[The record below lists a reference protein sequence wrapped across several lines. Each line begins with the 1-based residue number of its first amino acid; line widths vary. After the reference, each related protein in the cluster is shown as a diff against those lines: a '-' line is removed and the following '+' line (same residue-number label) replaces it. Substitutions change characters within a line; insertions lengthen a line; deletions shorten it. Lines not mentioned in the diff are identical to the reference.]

1 MPQKP
6 SRRRCGSIRPVPRA
20 GRGGRF
26 GSIGSR
32 CTRAGTGCSRRDRR
46 RQATRPLAQR
56 REPTCCKSRACGGGR
71 GEHLQATEYKHM
83 NEVVITA
90 AVRSAVGKFNGAIG
104 KVPAA
109 DLGAQI
115 IRALLVRSQLQ
126 PEQISEVI
134 LGQVLTAGVG
144 QTPARQ
150 ALIRAGLPDSVP
162 GMTIG
167 KVCGSGLKAT
177 HLAAQAIKCGDA
189 DIVIAGGQENMS
201 ASPHILQGSRDGFR
215 MGDAKL
221 IDSMIVDG
229 LWDVYNNYHMGM
241 TAENVAKKY
250 EISRREQDE
259 FAAASQQKAA
269 AAPKAGRFKDE
280 IVPIEIASRKGS
292 TFFDSDEYI
301 RPGTTAESLG
311 ELKPAFSKDGT
322 VTAGNASG
330 INDGA
335 AAVVMMSARKAS
347 ELGLKPLASI
357 RAYSS
362 AGVDPKLMGMGPV
375 PASQLCLKKA
385 GWTHQDLDLMEI
397 NEAFAA
403 QAIAVNK
410 QMGWDTAKINV
421 NGGAIA
427 IGEPIGASG

>member
-1 MPQKP
+1 
-6 SRRRCGSIRPVPRA
+6 
-20 GRGGRF
+20 
-26 GSIGSR
+26 
-32 CTRAGTGCSRRDRR
+32 
-46 RQATRPLAQR
+46 
-56 REPTCCKSRACGGGR
+56 
-71 GEHLQATEYKHM
+71 M
-83 NEVVITA
+83 NDVVITA
-90 AVRSAVGKFNGAIG
+90 ALRSAVGKFNGSIG

-115 IRALLVRSQLQ
+115 IRALLARSGVG
-126 PEQISEVI
+126 PERISEVI
-134 LGQVLTAGVG
+134 MGQVLTAGVG
-144 QTPARQ
+144 QNPARQ

-189 DIVIAGGQENMS
+189 EIVIAGGQENMS
-201 ASPHILQGSRDGFR
+201 ASPHVLQGSRDGFR

-221 IDSMIVDG
+221 VDSMIIDG
-229 LWDVYNNYHMGM
+229 LWDVYNNYHMGT
-241 TAENVAKKY
+241 TAENVAKKFD
-250 EISRREQDE
+250 ISRREQDE
-259 FAAASQQKAA
+259 FAAASQQKAEA
-269 AAPKAGRFKDE
+269 AQKAGRFKDE
-280 IVPIEIASRKGS
+280 IVPIEIVSRKG
-292 TFFDSDEYI
+292 TVLFDSDEYI
-301 RPGTTAESLG
+301 RPGTTVESLG

-335 AAVVMMSARKAS
+335 AAVMMMSSRTAS
-347 ELGLKPLASI
+347 ELGLKPLARI

-362 AGVDPKLMGMGPV
+362 AGVDPKIMGMGPV

-385 GWTHQDLDLMEI
+385 GWTHQELDLMEV

-403 QAIAVNK
+403 QAIGVNR

-427 IGEPIGASG
+427 IGHPIGASGCRILVTLLHEMIRRDAKKGLASLCIGGGMGVALAIER

>member
-1 MPQKP
+1 
-6 SRRRCGSIRPVPRA
+6 
-20 GRGGRF
+20 
-26 GSIGSR
+26 
-32 CTRAGTGCSRRDRR
+32 
-46 RQATRPLAQR
+46 
-56 REPTCCKSRACGGGR
+56 
-71 GEHLQATEYKHM
+71 M

-90 AVRSAVGKFNGAIG
+90 AVRSGVGKFNGAIG

-109 DLGAQI
+109 ELGAQI
-115 IRALLVRSQLQ
+115 IRALLARSNVQ

-134 LGQVLTAGVG
+134 MGQVLTAGVG
-144 QTPARQ
+144 QNPARQ

-259 FAAASQQKAA
+259 FAAASQQKAEA
-269 AAPKAGRFKDE
+269 AQKAGRFKAE
-280 IVPIEIASRKGS
+280 ISPIEIVSRKA
-292 TFFDSDEYI
+292 TTLFDTDEYI
-301 RPGTTAESLG
+301 RAGTTVDALG
-311 ELKPAFSKDGT
+311 ELKPAFTKDGT

-335 AAVVMMSARKAS
+335 AAVLMMSARRAG

-362 AGVDPKLMGMGPV
+362 AGVDPKFMGLGPV

-403 QAIAVNK
+403 QAIAVNR

-427 IGEPIGASG
+427 IGHPIGASGCRILVTLLHEMIRRDAHKGLASLCIGGGMGVALAIER